1 MSQNRVSGS
10 RARRLGAA
18 LAAMT
23 LTLVGLPAVAHA
35 DTESGSLSVEQLGE
49 STGLGDSTG
58 EGSVDDLVDR
68 APDEIVVGGP
78 TFGSE
83 GLTAAGSGEIVD
95 AALSVG
101 QTLGSVAPLEAIVR
115 GRFGGRLGGLLR
127 TRSRFDLR
135 QRGRLDRLGNHRDR
149 FGDHPRVRLRDA
161 GRTGRGH
168 RHRGDG

>member
-18 LAAMT
+18 LEAMT
-23 LTLVGLPAVAHA
+23 LTTVGLPAVAHA
-35 DTESGSLSVEQLGE
+35 DTESGSLSLEQLGE
-49 STGLGDSTG
+49 STRLGDSTG
-58 EGSVDDLVDR
+58 ERSVDDLVDR

-101 QTLGSVAPLEAIVR
+101 QTLGSVA
-115 GRFGGRLGGLLR
+115 
-127 TRSRFDLR
+127 
-135 QRGRLDRLGNHRDR
+135 
-149 FGDHPRVRLRDA
+149 
-161 GRTGRGH
+161 
-168 RHRGDG
+168 